1 MERSH
6 VVCTS
11 SLHQFLLTVQ
21 QETLATVRTKME
33 GDMSVLEEQKRS
45 LQVTMNEMS
54 ASIQRQDAAFAL
66 MKDEYN
72 DRLNQ
77 QAEALKYG
85 QDCLKQLTDDRNE
98 AQARCTAAENQ
109 IKSLEDESRDLRVQ
123 LQAAHLPSPETE
135 AELRTLRSQIAT
147 LESEQL
153 RSTLRARTID
163 SRYRSGDL
171 VCATPPCQTPCS
183 LVAARTRKRSHSY
196 IISCRHRKLS
206 MNRTRPL
213 IATSF
218 DECVGFH
225 PTSTLVNR
233 STA

>member
-1 MERSH
+1 MSFNSVCLLPPFNFWESCPRRPAVELTRFVDIDPSTGAVDVPPASRLTRH
-6 VVCTS
+6 VFL
-11 SLHQFLLTVQ
+11 SL
-21 QETLATVRTKME
+21 
-33 GDMSVLEEQKRS
+33 
-45 LQVTMNEMS
+45 
-54 ASIQRQDAAFAL
+54 
-66 MKDEYN
+66 
-72 DRLNQ
+72 
-77 QAEALKYG
+77 
-85 QDCLKQLTDDRNE
+85 
-98 AQARCTAAENQ
+98 
-109 IKSLEDESRDLRVQ
+109 
-123 LQAAHLPSPETE
+123 SPETE

-153 RSTLRARTID
+153 RSTLRAKTID

-171 VCATPPCQTPCS
+171 VCATSPCQTPCS

-233 STA
+233 SAA